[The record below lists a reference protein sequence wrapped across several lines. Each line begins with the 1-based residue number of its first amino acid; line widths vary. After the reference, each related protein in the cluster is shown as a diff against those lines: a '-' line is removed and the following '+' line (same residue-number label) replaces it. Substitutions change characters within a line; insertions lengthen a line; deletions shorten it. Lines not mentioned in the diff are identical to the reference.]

1 MYQVA
6 TPSEMDKP
14 FALALDDATLDES
27 GRMLTTEKGSFKRQ
41 NTSEIW
47 NEKKFYVRKCYQP
60 IADLMFE
67 KNPPA
72 MSLLGASGIGKSN
85 FMIYLIWRRFQDPE
99 LSKFPIFLHRLD
111 RITQFKKGDEPL
123 EVDVRTLRSAPRKAL
138 YVMDA
143 DINEEH
149 DVSFQSLWITS
160 ARRPESPASNTEHFK
175 HADNCGGRFFMPP
188 WTLEEMLDDEVMN
201 LHKLPRKIVQERFG
215 FFGGTARLVLRKEK
229 SETMYD
235 KERLEAALS
244 SADALSSLEISSDM
258 KFISK
263 NTHLLLKM
271 YPKRN
276 FSSFDVNVS
285 SPYVC
290 QELVKRNRQENSV
303 ELWKRMREGIITGIG
318 FALFE
323 EAFHQ
328 FMQDKAIGKFKL
340 RARPLTDDG
349 TGNDTVVQFNGGLQG
364 VLISGNPKP
373 DIRDDKYYQPKNKSF
388 PAFDAWTSEGLF
400 QVTVADT
407 HTIKFPEKRAQAT
420 KVAVEAGKK
429 QGGKAK
435 FYFVVPSFQFDR
447 GWKKV
452 QKLNNTEMKDKIEQW
467 VVCFEE
473 NLPKWS
479 WESKRTSFLLGSGLS
494 MNQREI
500 GNSINSINLSLP
512 HKFTTEIYNIFWG
525 EILLWG
531 KARLLECFLWC
542 CLWWAVLIFQNLFYA
557 YAVS

>member
-1 MYQVA
+1 MFWCGVFLVYQVA

-27 GRMLTTEKGSFKRQ
+27 GRMLTTEKGSFKR
-41 NTSEIW
+41 NKDAEVW
-47 NEKKFYVRKCYQP
+47 NDKKFYVRKCYQP

-67 KNPPA
+67 KNPPT
-72 MSLLGASGIGKSN
+72 MSLRGSSGIGKSN
-85 FMIYLIWRRFQDPE
+85 FVIYLIWRRFQDPE

-111 RITQFKKGDEPL
+111 RITQFKKGEEPL
-123 EVDVRTLRSAPRKAL
+123 EVDVRILRSAPSQAL

-149 DVSFQSLWITS
+149 DVSCQSLWITS
-160 ARRPESPASNTEHFK
+160 ARRPGSPAFNTEHFK
-175 HADNCGGRFFMPP
+175 HADIYGGRFFMPP
-188 WTLEEMLDDEVMN
+188 WTLEEMLDDEVMP
-201 LHKLPRKIVQERFG
+201 LHGLPREIVEERFG

-244 SADALSSLEISSDM
+244 SADALSTLKISSDM

-285 SPYVC
+285 SPHVC
-290 QELVKRNRQENSV
+290 QELVKRNRQKRSKA
-303 ELWKRMREGIITGIG
+303 LWERIDEGRITGIG

-323 EAFHQ
+323 EEFHQ
-328 FMQDKAIGKFKL
+328 FMQDKAIEKFKL
-340 RARPLTDDG
+340 RARPLTVDG
-349 TGNDTVVQFNGGLQG
+349 TGNDTVVEFNGNLQG

-373 DIRDDKYYQPKNKSF
+373 VIEAGKYYQPKSKTF

-400 QVTVADT
+400 QMTMAAT
-407 HTIKFPEKRAQAT
+407 HSINFTKKTAQET

-435 FYFVVPSFQFDR
+435 FYFVVPSFQFDG

-452 QKLNNTEMKDKIEQW
+452 QKLDNAEMKDKIEQW

-479 WESKRTSFLLGSGLS
+479 WESKRRSFSLESGLS

-500 GNSINSINLSLP
+500 GNSINSINPNS
-512 HKFTTEIYNIFWG
+512 I
-525 EILLWG
+525 
-531 KARLLECFLWC
+531 
-542 CLWWAVLIFQNLFYA
+542 VL
-557 YAVS
+557 

>member
-1 MYQVA
+1 MFWCGVFLVYQVA

-27 GRMLTTEKGSFKRQ
+27 GRMLTTEKGSFKR
-41 NTSEIW
+41 NKDAEVW
-47 NEKKFYVRKCYQP
+47 NDKKFYVRKCYQP

-67 KNPPA
+67 KNPPT
-72 MSLLGASGIGKSN
+72 MSLLGSSGIGKSN
-85 FMIYLIWRRFQDPE
+85 FVIYLIWRRFQDPE
-99 LSKFPIFLHRLD
+99 LIKFPIFLHNGD
-111 RITQFKKGDEPL
+111 DIICFKKGEEPL
-123 EVDVRTLRSAPRKAL
+123 EVDVRTLKTAPRQAL

-143 DINEEH
+143 SI
-149 DVSFQSLWITS
+149 DVERRVQCQSLWITS
-160 ARRPESPASNTEHFK
+160 ARRPGSPAFNTEHFK

-188 WTLEEMLDDEVMN
+188 WTLEEMLDDEVMP
-201 LHKLPRKIVQERFG
+201 LHGLPREIVEERFG

-244 SADALSSLEISSDM
+244 SADALSTLKISSDM

-285 SPYVC
+285 SPHVC
-290 QELVKRNRQENSV
+290 QELVKRNRQERSKA
-303 ELWKRMREGIITGIG
+303 LWERINEGRITGIG

-323 EAFHQ
+323 EEFHQ
-328 FMQDKAIGKFKL
+328 FMQDKAIEKFNL
-340 RARPLTDDG
+340 RARPLTVDG
-349 TGNDTVVQFNGGLQG
+349 TGNDTVVEFNGNLQG

-373 DIRDDKYYQPKNKSF
+373 VIEAGKYYQPESKSF
-388 PAFDAWTSEGLF
+388 PAFDSWTSEGLF
-400 QVTVADT
+400 QVTMAAT
-407 HTIKFPEKRAQAT
+407 HSINFTKKTAQET

-435 FYFVVPSFQFDR
+435 FYFVVPSFQFDG

-452 QKLNNTEMKDKIEQW
+452 QKLDNAEMKDKIEQW

-479 WESKRTSFLLGSGLS
+479 WESKRRSFSLGSGLS

-500 GNSINSINLSLP
+500 GNSINSINPNS
-512 HKFTTEIYNIFWG
+512 I
-525 EILLWG
+525 
-531 KARLLECFLWC
+531 
-542 CLWWAVLIFQNLFYA
+542 VL
-557 YAVS
+557 

>member
-72 MSLLGASGIGKSN
+72 MSLLGSSGIGKSN
-85 FMIYLIWRRFQDPE
+85 FVIYLIWRRFQDPE
-99 LSKFPIFLHRLD
+99 LSKFPVFLHRENQ
-111 RITQFKKGDEPL
+111 ITQFKKGEEPL
-123 EVDVRTLRSAPRKAL
+123 EVDVRTLRSAPSQAL

-143 DINEEH
+143 DIH
-149 DVSFQSLWITS
+149 LKCYVDCQSLWITS
-160 ARRPESPASNTEHFK
+160 ARKPESPAFNTEHFK
-175 HADNCGGRFFMPP
+175 HAARADGEFFLPP
-188 WTLEEMLDDEVMN
+188 WNLAEMLDDEVMPF
-201 LHKLPRKIVQERFG
+201 HGLPQKIVQERFDI
-215 FFGGTARLVLRKEK
+215 FGGCARIVLEEDDNVFTKDR
-229 SETMYD
+229 
-235 KERLEAALS
+235 ERLEAALN
-244 SADALSSLEISSDM
+244 SACALSTLEISSDM
-258 KFISK
+258 KAISK

-349 TGNDTVVQFNGGLQG
+349 TGNDTVVEFNGGLQG
-364 VLISGNPKP
+364 VLICGNPKP

-400 QVTVADT
+400 QMTVADT
-407 HTIKFPEKRAQAT
+407 HTIKFPGKRAQAT

-473 NLPKWS
+473 NLPK
-479 WESKRTSFLLGSGLS
+479 
-494 MNQREI
+494 
-500 GNSINSINLSLP
+500 
-512 HKFTTEIYNIFWG
+512 
-525 EILLWG
+525 
-531 KARLLECFLWC
+531 
-542 CLWWAVLIFQNLFYA
+542 
-557 YAVS
+557 